1 MLKYADIPNYK
12 GLGEVGGMMSHLYQ
26 WIETDADTPNIIL
39 VHAYEGE
46 PSVFKGLVFMASDPK
61 TYLSVPLLD
70 DERKALESI
79 LGDVRFIEDIN
90 EFNKIVQ
97 VFPEGEHAIPHN
109 LAD

>member
-1 MLKYADIPNYK
+1 
-12 GLGEVGGMMSHLYQ
+12 
-26 WIETDADTPNIIL
+26 
-39 VHAYEGE
+39 
-46 PSVFKGLVFMASDPK
+46 MASDPK